1 MSNGI
6 CPICQ
11 ASVTIP
17 EDAMEGEI
25 VQCPDCSADLEFKG
39 KTSDKPVLEE
49 AATEA
54 EDWGE

>member
-1 MSNGI
+1 VG
-6 CPICQ
+6 
-11 ASVTIP
+11 VT

-25 VQCPDCSADLEFKG
+25 VQCPDCGADLEYKG
-39 KTSDKPVLEE
+39 MSGDKAVLEE

>member
-1 MSNGI
+1 MRNGS

-11 ASVTIP
+11 VQVQVTD
-17 EDAMEGEI
+17 DAMEGEI
-25 VQCPDCSADLEFKG
+25 VQCPDCGADLEYKG
-39 KTSDKPVLEE
+39 MNSEKAVLEE